1 MTPRR
6 SWLATVGV
14 AALVASTLSAQ
25 QSGAPRTTND
35 GIFTTEQVQRG
46 RLVYRDSCVM
56 CHGAELMG
64 IEMAPPLAGPMFQ
77 GDWNGAAVGDLF
89 DRIAVSMPSDK
100 PGTLTR
106 QQVADVVALILSANK
121 CPAGQTELPREP
133 EALRSIKIEA
143 PPSR

>member
-14 AALVASTLSAQ
+14 ATLVASTLSAQ
-25 QSGAPRTTND
+25 SGAPRTTSD
-35 GIFTTEQVQRG
+35 GIFTAEQVQRG
-46 RLVYRDSCVM
+46 RMVYRDSCVM
-56 CHGAELMG
+56 CHGGELMG
-64 IEMAPPLAGPMFQ
+64 IEMAPPLAGPMFL
-77 GDWNGAAVGDLF
+77 GDWSGAAVGELF

-106 QQVADVVALILSANK
+106 QQVADVVALILSVNK
-121 CPAGQTELPREP
+121 SPAGQTELPREP

-143 PPSR
+143 PPGR